1 MIILL
6 LIDHENND
14 IWFMAFFLLYG
25 SKIIFMK
32 RSLAALALSL
42 FLFSCK
48 KDIKELPAPNETG
61 TNTFG
66 AKVNGEMWIPQ
77 KFGPINAS
85 NLLETRLLGNNLF
98 ITAQNFASSPNE
110 SEFDIRV
117 IGVTG
122 TGVYPLNSNVSHPS
136 SSYSY
141 AYYVKRRLTPLYEW
155 ITSSVN
161 TGSVSISR
169 FDTAARIVSGT
180 FSFSGGEITNAA
192 PVLNVTEGRFDLKY

>member
-1 MIILL
+1 
-6 LIDHENND
+6 
-14 IWFMAFFLLYG
+14 
-25 SKIIFMK
+25 MK
-32 RSLAALALSL
+32 RTLATLALS
-42 FLFSCK
+42 FLIFSCK
-48 KDIKELPAPNETG
+48 KDIKELPPATQTG
-61 TNTFG
+61 ANTFG
-66 AKVNGEMWIPQ
+66 AMVNGDMWVPQ
-77 KFGPINAS
+77 GFGSINAS
-85 NLLETRLLGNNLF
+85 NILETRLLGNNLF

-117 IGVTG
+117 IGLTS

-161 TGSVSISR
+161 TGSVSVSR